1 MPNLT
6 PTDVKHE
13 LEKLHHDLFLEETED
28 NWEKTARSMN
38 AFSKICTDGGYE
50 VAGLEVVNAFRGA
63 HRPIIGAMNSE
74 RTRLSGCAL
83 DLVNSVATAV
93 GKDFEQL
100 LSIFMPPLLALCGR
114 TNKVVTN
121 RARSVIF
128 NVIEVAQLASVL
140 SYFLRDIK
148 DKSTSLRQVIAEG
161 TLAVLNSCNPPDLE
175 KEARAKEIEAIIR
188 GTARDANADVRKVSR
203 KIFESYKILLPSR
216 VESFTAPL
224 SPTMKKY
231 LDIKSNT
238 LTTHKSTSNL
248 RSNLNLNP
256 ETKSSSSTTAPTTA
270 TTRPNGHARTASAS
284 TFNTGTTS
292 TQAKNLAT
300 SLTRVSRKEPAA
312 APSAPVRQVQP
323 SRVVS
328 QSHHETQRAVPSNV
342 GPSRATAS
350 QETKRPIPPLRSQRS
365 IISQTTGSS
374 TAAAVAPRRLQLH
387 PNPPAANAAPLASS
401 GPRRVPMPPPPPP
414 APKKDEAPKRP
425 ASRVDNAASTAT
437 TASRTAVP
445 PPAPV
450 KKPASST
457 TSSLKDR
464 VPTTKPPVPKFK
476 PTSSTTSANGAPSA
490 STAEN
495 KPTIAKTITKPP
507 VPKYRSTPAAP
518 SGSAAANGT
527 TKLLAV
533 AKAKPIWG
541 SGPSAKPA
549 TSQKGAPSAKTVVK
563 KASTRTIAQPP
574 VAGAAKNIRRPV
586 TPAMVAL
593 PPSPAPEEEEKAA
606 PNSDQELKTEE
617 EKVAIEHVEK
627 QISPAVSPTPE
638 SVLVSDVG
646 VSEHISE
653 KMEGID
659 KGTVEAESASTTL
672 TDDHSTATASTV
684 TARIQTA
691 FGSYRTGAAPASI
704 TTNTNQ
710 PPMRLPT
717 SNADLL
723 LPRTPNN
730 NFLLPNA
737 SNPAFAT
744 KTPISALLT
753 SIEQGF
759 LYSPTTPLSPADAY
773 MPGPNGTPASYCHQ
787 RDAPRVEGPMQPFNH
802 ALHQHGGVGFGGMFG
817 GKKEPELVRGDIGV
831 VNVNMNDQ
839 KMFVPVALPGL
850 DERLGFVNFSQ

>member
-1 MPNLT
+1 MLNLT
-6 PTDVKHE
+6 PADVKHE
-13 LEKLHHDLFLEETED
+13 LEKLHYDLFLEETED
-28 NWEKTARSMN
+28 NWEKTAKAMN
-38 AFSKICTDGGYE
+38 AFNKICMDGGYD
-50 VAGLEVVNAFRGA
+50 VAGPEVVNAFRGA
-63 HRPIIGAMNSE
+63 HRPIISAMNSE

-121 RARSVIF
+121 RARGVIF

-148 DKSTSLRQVIAEG
+148 DKSISLRQVIAEG

-256 ETKSSSSTTAPTTA
+256 ETKPSASTTASTT
-270 TTRPNGHARTASAS
+270 TITRPNGHARTASAS
-284 TFNTGTTS
+284 TFSTGTTS
-292 TQAKNLAT
+292 AQAKNLAT
-300 SLTRVSRKEPAA
+300 SLTRVSRKEPTA

-328 QSHHETQRAVPSNV
+328 QSHHETQRAAPSNV

-365 IISQTTGSS
+365 IISQSTGSS
-374 TAAAVAPRRLQLH
+374 MAAAPIAPRRLQLN

-401 GPRRVPMPPPPPP
+401 GPRRVPMAPPPPP
-414 APKKDEAPKRP
+414 ALKKDEAPKRP

-437 TASRTAVP
+437 TASRTAAP
-445 PPAPV
+445 LPAPM

-464 VPTTKPPVPKFK
+464 VPSTKPPVPKFK
-476 PTSSTTSANGAPSA
+476 PASSTTSATGAPSA

-495 KPTIAKTITKPP
+495 KPTTAKTITKPP
-507 VPKYRSTPAAP
+507 VPKYRPTPAAP
-518 SGSAAANGT
+518 SGPAAASGT
-527 TKLLAV
+527 TKPLAM
-533 AKAKPIWG
+533 AKAKPLWG

-549 TSQKGAPSAKTVVK
+549 TSQKGASLAKTVVK
-563 KASTRTIAQPP
+563 KASTRTIAKPP
-574 VAGAAKNIRRPV
+574 VAGAVKNIRRPV
-586 TPAMVAL
+586 TPEMVAL
-593 PPSPAPEEEEKAA
+593 PPPTP
-606 PNSDQELKTEE
+606 EE
-617 EKVAIEHVEK
+617 EKVSPDSIQKVKAKEEKVTVEHVEK
-627 QISPAVSPTPE
+627 QNSPAVSPIPE
-638 SVLVSDVG
+638 SVLVNNVE
-646 VSEHISE
+646 VSEQFSE
-653 KMEGID
+653 KKEE

-672 TDDHSTATASTV
+672 TDDRSTATTSTV
-684 TARIQTA
+684 TAHIQTA
-691 FGSYRTGAAPASI
+691 FGSYRIGAAPASI
-704 TTNTNQ
+704 TTNSNQ

-723 LPRTPNN
+723 LPRTPSN

-744 KTPISALLT
+744 KTPISALLS

-759 LYSPTTPLSPADAY
+759 LYSPVTPLSPPDAY
-773 MPGPNGTPASYCHQ
+773 MPGPNGTPSSYCHQ
-787 RDAPRVEGPMQPFNH
+787 RDAPRVEGPMQPFNY
-802 ALHQHGGVGFGGMFG
+802 ALHQHGGAVFGGMFG
-817 GKKEPELVRGDIGV
+817 GKKEAELVRGDIGV
-831 VNVNMNDQ
+831 VSVNMNDQ

-850 DERLGFVNFSQ
+850 DERLGFVDFNQ